1 MAKVSYALAIG
12 SLMYVMICTTLDIA
26 YAVEVVSKF
35 MSNLSKQHYEVVKWM
50 LRYLQGTTKKC
61 LCFERGELKLQGY
74 VDVDFANEIDNWKST
89 TWYVLTLGTIA
100 ISLISQLQKIVILS
114 TIEVKYVAITEARK
128 EMIWLQSLL
137 AKLGFK

>member
-1 MAKVSYALAIG
+1 
-12 SLMYVMICTTLDIA
+12 
-26 YAVEVVSKF
+26 
-35 MSNLSKQHYEVVKWM
+35 M

-100 ISLISQLQKIVILS
+100 ISLISQL
-114 TIEVKYVAITEARK
+114 
-128 EMIWLQSLL
+128 
-137 AKLGFK
+137 

>member
-1 MAKVSYALAIG
+1 
-12 SLMYVMICTTLDIA
+12 MYVMICTTLDIA

>member
-12 SLMYVMICTTLDIA
+12 SLMYVMICMTLDIA

-100 ISLISQLQKIVILS
+100 ISLISQLQKIVVLS

>member
-35 MSNLSKQHYEVVKWM
+35 KSNLSKQHYEVVKWM
-50 LRYLQGTTKKC
+50 LRYLQGTIKKC
-61 LCFERGELKLQGY
+61 LCFKRGELKLQGY

-100 ISLISQLQKIVILS
+100 ISLISQLQKIVVLS
-114 TIEVKYVAITEARK
+114 TIEVKCGYHRS
-128 EMIWLQSLL
+128 Q
-137 AKLGFK
+137 